1 MSISAL
7 GGGSPKGKPL
17 LPGEEERNNVLKQ
30 MKVRTTLKGDKS
42 WITKQDESD
51 GRTLELPSRRSRT
64 TSFSS
69 AGEVMKARSP
79 STKAPAGYIIRGVFT
94 KPIDSSS
101 QPQTHFSKING
112 APKSSAGSPRLSS
125 SGYKMTTED
134 YKKLA
139 PYNIRRSS
147 TSGDTE
153 EEEVPFSPDE
163 QKRRSDAASSVLR
176 KTAPREHSYVL
187 SAAKKS
193 SGSTP
198 ETQAPFIAKRVEVVD
213 EDGSSEK
220 RRELP
225 SPTSSTPGSS
235 SVDGVRARVS
245 RAIWIEHPPSLPG
258 LACPSG
264 SREPSNARGEEIVRL
279 QITTQEG
286 MRPSLVPLKKVP
298 QKELAGEDFPSV
310 KAEPERLCSAAGFTS
325 LLDNQDAHGANSQLR
340 RPGPVTTSSDATGTS
355 AIHPSS
361 DGKSDRP
368 ADLEEVEAKEK
379 GVIAMY
385 GGSLVILREKRGRL
399 QSNYTCSPGGGELD
413 AITSAQAR
421 WERACAPFSG
431 RPPDLAECACAA
443 RHVLQPGARAAKHLG
458 RCARPQGEMAAPA
471 AKRLGAAR
479 PRPSRLRPAGGARGS
494 QMDRRLAI
502 SSRRLWVP
510 LPFRI
515 IQWAAVAHA
524 LTGSEE
530 KKVASKVE
538 EAWQER
544 PKAPRDGQGDADAP
558 TPKLV
563 DLSTAEQQSGGT
575 EKLVELDSKASSA
588 LVGSD
593 TKMVTKVGETWQER
607 PGSTRDDRGCTS
619 HQPDDSSDM
628 QAQTHSSTEVFEQLV
643 ELDNRASGTKPP
655 SSCMVTV
662 TMSAAAEQPHA
673 YTPGSPS
680 ELESGSAS
688 KGILFVKEYT
698 NASEVSSRKPGASL
712 YSSCSGA
719 DSGDAFSK
727 EKKAPYSSTSYP
739 ERTTGGIC
747 TYCSREIRDCPKIT
761 LDHLGICCHDYCFK
775 CGICNKPMG
784 ELLDQIFVHRDTIH
798 CEKCY
803 EKLF

>member
-94 KPIDSSS
+94 KPIDSST
-101 QPQTHFSKING
+101 QPQTHFPKING
-112 APKSSAGSPRLSS
+112 TPKSSTGSPRLSS

-147 TSGDTE
+147 TSGDAE
-153 EEEVPFSPDE
+153 EEEVPFSLDE

-235 SVDGVRARVS
+235 SS
-245 RAIWIEHPPSLPG
+245 
-258 LACPSG
+258 
-264 SREPSNARGEEIVRL
+264 ARGEEIVRL

-286 MRPSLVPLKKVP
+286 MRPSLVPLKKLP
-298 QKELAGEDFPSV
+298 QRELASEDFQSV
-310 KAEPERLCSAAGFTS
+310 KAEPERVCSAAGFTS
-325 LLDNQDAHGANSQLR
+325 LLDNQDAYGANSQLH
-340 RPGPVTTSSDATGTS
+340 RPGPMATSSDATVTS
-355 AIHPSS
+355 AIRPSS
-361 DGKSDRP
+361 DGKSDCP
-368 ADLEEVEAKEK
+368 ADLEEVEAKQK
-379 GVIAMY
+379 GA
-385 GGSLVILREKRGRL
+385 
-399 QSNYTCSPGGGELD
+399 
-413 AITSAQAR
+413 
-421 WERACAPFSG
+421 
-431 RPPDLAECACAA
+431 
-443 RHVLQPGARAAKHLG
+443 
-458 RCARPQGEMAAPA
+458 
-471 AKRLGAAR
+471 
-479 PRPSRLRPAGGARGS
+479 
-494 QMDRRLAI
+494 
-502 SSRRLWVP
+502 
-510 LPFRI
+510 
-515 IQWAAVAHA
+515 A

-530 KKVASKVE
+530 KKLPIKVE
-538 EAWQER
+538 EAWKET
-544 PKAPRDGQGDADAP
+544 PKPPRDGQGDSDAP
-558 TPKLV
+558 SQKLV
-563 DLSTAEQQSGGT
+563 DPSTAEQQSGGA
-575 EKLVELDSKASSA
+575 EKLVEQDSKASSA
-588 LVGSD
+588 LVRSD
-593 TKMVTKVGETWQER
+593 TKMVTTVGETWQER
-607 PGSTRDDRGCTS
+607 PGSTRDDRRCTS
-619 HQPDDSSDM
+619 QQPGDSSIV
-628 QAQTHSSTEVFEQLV
+628 QAQTQSSTEVFEQLV
-643 ELDNRASGTKPP
+643 ELDNRASGTKAP

-662 TMSAAAEQPHA
+662 TVTAGAEQPHA

-680 ELESGSAS
+680 ELKSSSAS
-688 KGILFVKEYT
+688 KEILFVKEYT
-698 NASEVSSRKPGASL
+698 NASEVSSRKLGASL
-712 YSSCSGA
+712 YSSGA
-719 DSGDAFSK
+719 NSEDAFSK
-727 EKKAPYSSTSYP
+727 EKKAPYSSATYP

-761 LDHLGICCHDYCFK
+761 LEHLGICCHDYCFK